1 MTDRPL
7 SPEDLAW
14 QAVHE
19 DGDAVI
25 PEGWRELSVQDREAF
40 RDELSEWVQKAN
52 AQPNL
57 FADHGARARRLLQ
70 LTEDQP

>member
-25 PEGWRELSVQDREAF
+25 PEGWRELSVQDR
-40 RDELSEWVQKAN
+40 
-52 AQPNL
+52 
-57 FADHGARARRLLQ
+57 
-70 LTEDQP
+70 